1 MKNILNAFVNTTES
15 AGNYLT
21 DSSFK
26 QKLQELGELKTN
38 EEQKHIQPL
47 QGQSV
52 LATLL
57 GNLAFVAQKSSLK
70 RIMKT
75 TTNLLTLCGSV
86 TLATN
91 SVTKS

>member
-1 MKNILNAFVNTTES
+1 MKKTLNEFVNTTENAANCHIGS
-15 AGNYLT
+15 N
-21 DSSFK
+21 FK
-26 QKLQELGELKTN
+26 QKLQKLGELKTGA
-38 EEQKHIQPL
+38 EQWLIQPL
-47 QGQSV
+47 REQSV
-52 LATLL
+52 LATLF
-57 GNLAFVAQKSSLK
+57 GNLVFVAQKSSLK